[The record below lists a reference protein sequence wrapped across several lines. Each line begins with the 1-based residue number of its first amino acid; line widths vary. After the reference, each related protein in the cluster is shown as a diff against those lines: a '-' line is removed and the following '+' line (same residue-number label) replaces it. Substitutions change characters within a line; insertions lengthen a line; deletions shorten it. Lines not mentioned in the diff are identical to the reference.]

1 VTGILVP
8 IDGSPLSY
16 RALEYALE
24 HFPDADVTT
33 LYVIDPVEAAYPAS
47 VETVPVGEE
56 WYESA
61 KDRADGIHERARE
74 LAAEHDADLTTLT
87 EVDRPR
93 HAIISHVEDN
103 DLDGIV
109 MGSHGREGIERLLLG
124 SVTESVM
131 RRSEVPVTVV
141 R

>member
-1 VTGILVP
+1 MSGVLVP

-33 LYVIDPVEAAYPAS
+33 LYVIDPVEAAYPAGFD
-47 VETVPVGEE
+47 TVPVGEE
-56 WYESA
+56 WYENA
-61 KDRADGIHERARE
+61 TERADGIHEEARE
-74 LAAEHDADLTTLT
+74 IASEFDAELTTVT

-93 HAIISHVEDN
+93 HAILSYVEDHEVE
-103 DLDGIV
+103 GIV

-124 SVTESVM
+124 SVAESVM
-131 RRSEVPVTVV
+131 RRSDVPVTVV

>member
-1 VTGILVP
+1 MTDILVP

-16 RALEYALE
+16 SALEYALE
-24 HFPDADVTT
+24 HFPDDSVTT
-33 LYVIDPVEAAYPAS
+33 LYVIDPVEAAYPAN
-47 VETVPVGEE
+47 VETVPMGEE

-61 KDRADGIHERARE
+61 KERADGIHDRARE
-74 LAAEHDADLTTLT
+74 IAAEYDAELTTLT

-93 HAIISHVEDN
+93 HAIISYVEEHDPE
-103 DLDGIV
+103 GIV
-109 MGSHGREGIERLLLG
+109 MGSHGRDGIERLLLG
-124 SVTESVM
+124 SVAESVM